1 MKTQEQGL
9 RRWGSRRL
17 EFKHGEPAAE
27 PRLEIF
33 QGAVAGAEDD
43 VAGRFV
49 EVIEEGQ
56 HAALG
61 GLGHQIAFLEPDGFV
76 VGVEISVGQAGGDV
90 VNAFEVDFRAV
101 ELGDAELGTAQHVV
115 DEPARERRFADPRA
129 AVDQDGHGSVLVRA
143 RLGDEGL
150 EAARGGGRAEI
161 AVADKIGGRAGDEFG
176 GSCYHKFKRRWLRGN
191 RREMKALFKLL
202 LAASTALAVKR
213 VKVHSRGS
221 TFCRNNFKN
230 LVGFSPGWLLHG

>member
-1 MKTQEQGL
+1 MAVRTLPQANCAICLMAPSVCEPAAQERFNFVAAG
-9 RRWGSRRL
+9 RL
-17 EFKHGEPAAE
+17 EFKHGEPAGEA
-27 PRLEIF
+27 RLEIF

-76 VGVEISVGQAGGDV
+76 VGIEIAVGQAGGDV
-90 VNAFEVDFRAV
+90 VNAFEVDLRAV
-101 ELGDAELGTAQHVV
+101 ELGDAELGTAKHVV
-115 DEPARERRFADPRA
+115 DEPARERRLSDARS
-129 AVDQDGHGSVLVRA
+129 AVDQDGHGSILVRA

-161 AVADKIGGRAGDEFG
+161 AVADKIGGGGGDEFG
-176 GSCYHKFKRRWLRGN
+176 GSCHI
-191 RREMKALFKLL
+191 
-202 LAASTALAVKR
+202 
-213 VKVHSRGS
+213 
-221 TFCRNNFKN
+221 
-230 LVGFSPGWLLHG
+230 